1 MTVMTFNCVSLIMAT
16 IVMNIKKRGD
26 DNPPP
31 VVPAWFFCL
40 CHNVFGRVVCTRYL
54 WKDQIPYPVEVNE
67 NDKNESSILNKSF
80 VSQGAAVSSNHSNT
94 TENSSAKPSSKLEKK
109 NIYSPGQENQCS
121 VHANSNKCRNEFSDE
136 INTTIESAQSF
147 NTTAEEHPESTGRAP
162 LPDSLSQTLPSGNN
176 CCSRQQTCFSR
187 RGQDRRTGKTDNAHS
202 QFDTC
207 GSYQKDLVQSDN
219 RELSSMNNPDSDI
232 SKNYLMKRRWFY
244 VAEVVDKFL
253 FIVYLMLLTFSIFT
267 ILFLIP
273 VYFRKDK

>member
-1 MTVMTFNCVSLIMAT
+1 MAT

-67 NDKNESSILNKSF
+67 NDKNESSILKKSSF

-94 TENSSAKPSSKLEKK
+94 TENSSDKPSSKLEKK

-187 RGQDRRTGKTDNAHS
+187 RGQDRRTGKADNAHL

-207 GSYQKDLVQSDN
+207 GSCQKDLVQSDN